1 MIETYKSMEQEDD
14 FGMYWTFTSDIS
26 AYFPTTNIV
35 TIVKMSGNMPVERM
49 GMAFLSI
56 LISMSN
62 LKKCLL
68 WMTC

>member
-1 MIETYKSMEQEDD
+1 LR
-14 FGMYWTFTSDIS
+14 MYWTFTSDIS

-35 TIVKMSGNMPVERM
+35 TIVKNEWEYAGGAHGNGVSLY
-49 GMAFLSI
+49 FN
-56 LISMSN
+56 SMSN